1 MRPDGIL
8 LPYSVSFSVTGIEN
22 IHVIHITVSVTVI
35 IFEINFPVKCLAR
48 IYDHLMRVGI
58 FSISEIPT
66 IITYIMRE
74 CYRTEHIKFR
84 IEFSVRIIKK
94 PVTGRTGTAIC
105 IESFLIQHLSE
116 IGVRIYLV
124 VWRFILGIEFYI
136 LKFRKYDKHFL
147 FSGARERIIIKTRTA
162 CIHNTP
168 CNESGSFAFKL
179 ETS

>member
-8 LPYSVSFSVTGIEN
+8 LPFSVSFSVTGIEN
-22 IHVIHITVSVTVI
+22 IHIVYIPVTITVIV
-35 IFEINFPVKCLAR
+35 FEINLSIKCLAC
-48 IYDHLMRVGI
+48 IYDHLMRFGI
-58 FSISEIPT
+58 FSICEIPT
-66 IITYIMRE
+66 VITYVLRKSH
-74 CYRTEHIKFR
+74 RTEHIKFR

-168 CNESGSFAFKL
+168 CNESGSFAF
-179 ETS
+179 